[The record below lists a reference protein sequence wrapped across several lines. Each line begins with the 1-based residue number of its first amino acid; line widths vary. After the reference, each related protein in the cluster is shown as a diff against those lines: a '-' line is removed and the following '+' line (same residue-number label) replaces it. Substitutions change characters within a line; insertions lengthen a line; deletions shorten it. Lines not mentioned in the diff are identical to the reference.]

1 MKKIFLAVAL
11 LTSGLVLQAQD
22 LRPGNNTK
30 SKERVTIA
38 ELGDRTEY
46 TKYYASG
53 QIKERGYY
61 QNGERHGIFVF
72 YHETG
77 RVLIQGQY
85 FHDKKVGTWLT
96 TSADQS
102 QHYELVYGPNGR
114 VSAQLWAAQ

>member
-1 MKKIFLAVAL
+1 MKQIFLAVAL

-22 LRPGNNTK
+22 LRPDNNLK
-30 SKERVTIA
+30 SKERMTIA

-46 TKYYASG
+46 TKYYANG

-61 QNGERHGIFVF
+61 HNGERHGIFVF
-72 YHETG
+72 YHESG

-114 VSAQLWAAQ
+114 VSTQLWAAQ

>member
-1 MKKIFLAVAL
+1 MKQIFLAVAL

-22 LRPGNNTK
+22 LRPDNNPN

-38 ELGDRTEY
+38 EFGDRTEY
-46 TKYYASG
+46 TKFYESG

-61 QNGERHGIFVF
+61 HNGERHGIFVF
-72 YHETG
+72 YHESGT
-77 RVLIQGQY
+77 VLIKGQY

-102 QHYELVYGPNGR
+102 KKYELVYGPNGR
-114 VSAQLWAAQ
+114 VITQLWAAQ

>member
-1 MKKIFLAVAL
+1 MKQIFLSVAL

-22 LRPGNNTK
+22 LRPDNNPS
-30 SKERVTIA
+30 SKERMTIA
-38 ELGDRTEY
+38 VLGDRTEY

-72 YHETG
+72 YHESG